1 MLVQP
6 ECEVLVWGAT
16 NVEAVGIGGRVPL
29 SGPFPFWTHKSLCLS
44 RIRLR
49 TSACTRYRDTTEL

>member
-29 SGPFPFWTHKSLCLS
+29 SV
-44 RIRLR
+44 
-49 TSACTRYRDTTEL
+49 